1 MDNIK
6 PVKISIHEL
15 QLINK
20 LKNEYEKYKKDLIQE
35 IFDEILRE
43 NKPTNLTKIT

>member
-6 PVKISIHEL
+6 PVKISVHEL

-20 LKNEYEKYKKDLIQE
+20 LKKEYEEKKKQLIEEIYQE
-35 IFDEILRE
+35 IMEEI
-43 NKPTNLTKIT
+43 NKK

>member
-1 MDNIK
+1 ME
-6 PVKISIHEL
+6 PTKISVHEL

-43 NKPTNLTKIT
+43 NTSTKSK

>member
-6 PVKISIHEL
+6 PVKISVHEL
-15 QLINK
+15 SLINK
-20 LKNEYEKYKKDLIQE
+20 LKIEYEKYKQDLIQE

-43 NKPTNLTKIT
+43 NISTN

>member
-6 PVKISIHEL
+6 PVKISVHEL

-20 LKNEYEKYKKDLIQE
+20 LKKEYEEKKQQLVEEIYKE
-35 IFDEILRE
+35 IMNEI
-43 NKPTNLTKIT
+43 KKK

>member
-1 MDNIK
+1 ME
-6 PVKISIHEL
+6 PTKISVHEL

-43 NKPTNLTKIT
+43 NTPTKFK

>member
-6 PVKISIHEL
+6 PVKISVHEL

-20 LKNEYEKYKKDLIQE
+20 LKKEYEEKKQQLAEEIYKE
-35 IFDEILRE
+35 IK
-43 NKPTNLTKIT
+43 NKIKIK

>member
-6 PVKISIHEL
+6 PVKISVHEL

-20 LKNEYEKYKKDLIQE
+20 LKKEYEEKKQQLVEEIYKE
-35 IFDEILRE
+35 IMDEI
-43 NKPTNLTKIT
+43 KKK